1 MMNQEYVSTETQ
13 WCPGCGNFSILSSLL
28 KVMNNLDVPKNNV
41 VFMGGIGQA
50 PKLNQF
56 IPANGF
62 SGLHGR
68 VLPAATGVHVGNPE
82 LKIVINSGDGDSY
95 GEGGNHLIH
104 TIRRNPNM
112 THFVHNNQIYGLT
125 TGQPS
130 PTTDL
135 GDLVINKSHAKV
147 ESDEEPTTSQQSP
160 TTDLDD
166 NSPELNPSIPL
177 RPLGLALAAGATFV
191 ARCFSGDQKQMEEIM
206 KAAIEHKGYALVDI
220 LQPCVTFNK
229 VNTFGWY
236 KDRVRPV
243 GPDHDPTDK
252 DAGRILA
259 TTWGDEIPTGILYQV
274 EEPVYTERRAVLNQG
289 LIPAQL
295 KTTDQ
300 DREDRL
306 KTFL

>member
-1 MMNQEYVSTETQ
+1 MAKENYISTETQ
-13 WCPGCGNFSILSSLL
+13 WCPGCGNFSILSSLMD
-28 KVMNNLDVPKNNV
+28 VMNQSGIPKHNV

-56 IPANGF
+56 LPANGF

-68 VLPAATGVHVGNPE
+68 VLPAATGIHAANPE
-82 LKIVINSGDGDSY
+82 LKIIINSGDGDSY

-135 GDLVINKSHAKV
+135 ADANDG
-147 ESDEEPTTSQQSP
+147 
-160 TTDLDD
+160 
-166 NSPELNPSIPL
+166 LNPSIPL
-177 RPLGLALAAGATFV
+177 RPLGLALAAGATFI
-191 ARCFSGDQKQMEEIM
+191 ARAFSGDQKQLKEIM
-206 KAAIEHKGYALVDI
+206 KAAIAHKGYALVDI

-229 VNTFGWY
+229 VNTFQWY
-236 KDRVRPV
+236 NKRVKAV
-243 GPDHDPTDK
+243 GPDHDVTDK
-252 DAGRILA
+252 DAARALA
-259 TTWGDEIPTGILYQV
+259 TTWGDEIPTGVLYQV
-274 EEPVYTERRAVLNQG
+274 DKPVYADRRATLDQG

-295 KTTDQ
+295 KVTQ
-300 DREDRL
+300 EEIENRL
-306 KTFL
+306 KSFL